1 MTNGKQYEYR
11 PIHSADIWLS
21 VDRGMHWN
29 KKILLSSRATWLS
42 HLQYTVWG
50 LIFSSICSCD
60 NVVKFAYLDSTS
72 TVKLCLHIVYAE
84 RNYVQ
89 SGGYFT
95 KGVWAQNWNRIA
107 LILIV
112 AIQLISYVTTAQLL
126 LHVQI
131 RSVTRSSRLKYS
143 ERVFERFKLWNR
155 KHLFAMNRWVLNLTY
170 DSDMDVRQNWR
181 EWYSATI

>member
-29 KKILLSSRATWLS
+29 KNILLSSRDTWFT
-42 HLQYTVWG
+42 HFRYTVWD
-50 LIFSSICSCD
+50 LIFSSIFSCD
-60 NVVKFAYLDSTS
+60 NVVKFAYSDSTS

-89 SGGYFT
+89 SVGYFT
-95 KGVWAQNWNRIA
+95 KGVWAQNWNCIA
-107 LILIV
+107 PILIV

-126 LHVQI
+126 WHVQI
-131 RSVTRSSRLKYS
+131 SSVTQSSGSKYNK
-143 ERVFERFKLWNR
+143 RVFERFQLWNC

-170 DSDMDVRQNWR
+170 DSDMDVRKNWR
-181 EWYSATI
+181 EW